1 MDADVLV
8 VGAGPA
14 GATAA
19 RALAS
24 AGVSTLLLDRA
35 AFPRH
40 KPCGGALSARAVTR
54 FPYLSSA
61 LPRISTHWISR
72 LHLEGPTGT
81 SVRLES
87 RRPAALMIRRVE
99 FDRLLVDLAS
109 EAGASIVEQAEV
121 IEAAHR
127 GSRLEVRTRDGRRFT
142 GRYLI
147 AADGVHSVT
156 ARRLGLV
163 DAWPRSS
170 LAIDMMEETPA
181 RVLRAVDPG
190 TLWVRYGA
198 RASRRDGDSALWEG
212 YAYVFPKREHTNVGI
227 GYLLPAYR
235 AASPGPA
242 YASQRAFVNEL
253 IDTGVLSGASA
264 RECFTPFLIPVAGPR
279 REVARGP
286 VLLAGDTAGFV
297 NGLTAEGIYYAMVSG
312 ELAGK
317 AIVRALGVRRGAD
330 PAAWYTAASRAEIGS
345 ELRDSIRLQRY
356 LFGDPSRVAGVI
368 AGAREHAGLSHLV
381 IRYFMGEVAYS
392 RVRVGVLARSPRLLW
407 SLVRAS

>member
-1 MDADVLV
+1 
-8 VGAGPA
+8 
-14 GATAA
+14 
-19 RALAS
+19 
-24 AGVSTLLLDRA
+24 VSTLLLDRA

-40 KPCGGALSARAVTR
+40 KPCGGALSARAITR
-54 FPYLSSA
+54 FPYLHSA
-61 LPRISTHWISR
+61 LARIGTHWISR
-72 LHLEGPTGT
+72 LHLEGPRGT

-87 RRPAALMIRRVE
+87 QRPAALMIRRVE
-99 FDRLLVDLAS
+99 FDRLLVDLAR
-109 EAGASIVEQAEV
+109 EAGASVVEHADVVQASR
-121 IEAAHR
+121 R
-127 GSRLEVRTRDGRRFT
+127 GNTLEVETRDGRRFT

-156 ARRLGLV
+156 ARRLGLAE
-163 DAWPRSS
+163 AWPRSS

-181 RVLRAVDPG
+181 QALRAVDSG
-190 TLWVRYGA
+190 SLWVRYGA
-198 RASRRDGDSALWEG
+198 RAPRDNGNSRLWEG
-212 YAYVFPKREHTNVGI
+212 YAYVFPKRDHTNVGI

-242 YASQRAFVNEL
+242 YGAQRAFVDEL
-253 IDTGVLSGASA
+253 IENGILSGASA

-279 REVARGP
+279 RTVAQGP

-330 PAAWYTAASRAEIGS
+330 AASSYTTAWRAEVGS

-356 LFGDPSRVAGVI
+356 LFRDPSRIEGAI
-368 AGAREHAGLSHLV
+368 TGARENPALSQLV

-392 RVRVGVLARSPRLLW
+392 RVRVGVLARSPRLIW